1 MVKLVFV
8 ATRKIYCKDLLFKKD
23 MLEELYS
30 LGKNGNI
37 LVLKNGLIS
46 TRIYYIGDPETYQLN
61 LENKWHLGKLTYL
74 EQK

>member
-1 MVKLVFV
+1 
-8 ATRKIYCKDLLFKKD
+8 

-37 LVLKNGLIS
+37 LVLKKGLIS
-46 TRIYYIGDPETYQLN
+46 TRIYYIGDPETYQLI